1 MKLGIQMNYR
11 YVIFYY
17 PPFFRSPQ
25 NDVEDVLVN
34 YCLYV
39 GNYVINQ
46 NKIEK
51 PPTRERKP

>member
-1 MKLGIQMNYR
+1 MNYR